1 MIEMVKYSHREMR
14 KKLIGRKVFWEVYN
28 ITKSDNIH
36 SYFFDSY
43 TDAKDYFDRCIVRK
57 SKRVIL
63 TEIYEISHGQ
73 YTTKEND
80 VFPKWK

>member
-1 MIEMVKYSHREMR
+1 MVKYSHKEMR

-36 SYFFDSY
+36 FHFFDSY
-43 TDAKDYFDRCIVRK
+43 TEAKDYFDGCIAHK

-63 TEIYEISHGQ
+63 TEIYEISHGN
-73 YTTKEND
+73 YTTKENN

>member
-1 MIEMVKYSHREMR
+1 MVKYSHREMR

-36 SYFFDSY
+36 FHFFDSY
-43 TDAKDYFDRCIVRK
+43 TEAKDYFDGCIAHK
-57 SKRVIL
+57 SNRVIL
-63 TEIYEISHGQ
+63 SEIYEKSPGN
-73 YTTKEND
+73 YSAKEKN